1 MKKLI
6 AILLSILMV
15 LLIFASC
22 NTDGEE
28 KSSVA
33 DYYKKEDFKSITI
46 GESTYQDVYNIAPV
60 ESMQTTSYGGFCQYP
75 MENGGYIR
83 IKFYGEE
90 LIVGGIEEVSNNPVS
105 GVSSAEVSSVEETSE
120 DPLIAKEQA
129 VRQQIQQNLNQA
141 LEELYI
147 NGNDYSSIEF
157 QVRVSALAAICDEIY
172 LFYKEMILV
181 KFSNVEKGIKE
192 AGFYSEEYISFM
204 TNDMAEF
211 KDHFDS
217 YCEQLEKIRDDGA
230 SVAAD
235 IYQGAFYGCATVPR
249 QISGNKF
256 FVAYSNMEQMS
267 RLYHWTCL
275 SYDTN
280 QDGKYCYEEF
290 LERFEKY
297 ADKEEIEK
305 YLNEA

>member
-1 MKKLI
+1 MKKLF
-6 AILLSILMV
+6 AILLSILTV

-22 NTDGEE
+22 DTGGGEE
-28 KSSVA
+28 KSS
-33 DYYKKEDFKSITI
+33 E
-46 GESTYQDVYNIAPV
+46 
-60 ESMQTTSYGGFCQYP
+60 
-75 MENGGYIR
+75 
-83 IKFYGEE
+83 
-90 LIVGGIEEVSNNPVS
+90 PVS
-105 GVSSAEVSSVEETSE
+105 EVSSVEETSE
-120 DPLIAKEQA
+120 DPLEAKEYA

-172 LFYKEMILV
+172 LFYKEMILA
-181 KFSNVEKGIKE
+181 KLSRNEKELKDSGL
-192 AGFYSEEYISFM
+192 YSEAYVSEVM
-204 TNDMAEF
+204 EF

>member
-1 MKKLI
+1 MKKLLSL
-6 AILLSILMV
+6 ILALLMTTLV
-15 LLIFASC
+15 FASC

-28 KSSVA
+28 VSS
-33 DYYKKEDFKSITI
+33 E
-46 GESTYQDVYNIAPV
+46 
-60 ESMQTTSYGGFCQYP
+60 
-75 MENGGYIR
+75 
-83 IKFYGEE
+83 
-90 LIVGGIEEVSNNPVS
+90 PVS
-105 GVSSAEVSSVEETSE
+105 EISSIEVSSAEVSSIEVSSVEISSAEETSE

-147 NGNDYSSIEF
+147 NDNGYSSVEF
-157 QVRVSALAAICDEIY
+157 EVRVSALAAICDEIY
-172 LFYKEMILV
+172 LFYKEMIPV
-181 KFSNVEKGIKE
+181 KLSNVEKEIKE

-204 TNDMAEF
+204 TNNMAEF
-211 KDHFDS
+211 KDHFAS

-230 SVAAD
+230 GVAAD

-249 QISGNKF
+249 QISGNEF

-297 ADKEEIEK
+297 TDKEEIEK
-305 YLNEA
+305 CLDEAVKKYFGEA